1 MPPVTTMNQ
10 PTTAPNPADDAS
22 ARILIADD
30 NQQNVELLEAYLAEI
45 QCEIDTAFDGEQT
58 LARVH
63 ETPPDLIL
71 LDIMMPKISGFEVCR
86 KLKSNEATRS
96 IQVLMVTALNQPGDI
111 ERAVQAGAD
120 DFLIKPVNKL
130 ELLVRVRSLLRVRR
144 LQSELDR
151 LLEYLQEV
159 EQSSR
164 QLSG

>member
-1 MPPVTTMNQ
+1 MPPVSTMNQ
-10 PTTAPNPADDAS
+10 TSDPTSPADERA
-22 ARILIADD
+22 ARILIVDD
-30 NQQNVELLEAYLAEI
+30 NGQNVELLEAYLGEI
-45 QCEIDTAFDGEQT
+45 DCEISTAFDGDQT
-58 LARVH
+58 LARVR

-86 KLKSNEATRS
+86 KLKTDPATRA
-96 IQVLMVTALNQPGDI
+96 IQVLMITALNQPGDI

>member
-1 MPPVTTMNQ
+1 MPPVSTMNQ
-10 PTTAPNPADDAS
+10 TSGATSPADERA
-22 ARILIADD
+22 ARILIVDD
-30 NQQNVELLEAYLAEI
+30 NGQNVELLEAYLGEI
-45 QCEIDTAFDGEQT
+45 DCEISTAFDGDQT
-58 LARVH
+58 LARVR

-86 KLKSNEATRS
+86 KLKTDPATRA
-96 IQVLMVTALNQPGDI
+96 IQVLMITALNQPGDI

>member
-1 MPPVTTMNQ
+1 MNQ
-10 PTTAPNPADDAS
+10 TSGATSPADERA
-22 ARILIADD
+22 ARILIVDD
-30 NQQNVELLEAYLAEI
+30 NGQNVELLEAYLGEI
-45 QCEIDTAFDGEQT
+45 DCEISTAFDGDQT
-58 LARVH
+58 LARVR

-86 KLKSNEATRS
+86 KLKTDPATRA
-96 IQVLMVTALNQPGDI
+96 IQVLMITALNQPGDI